1 MIDEDETASSS
12 ACSAHKGE
20 MARGDGMEPRG
31 REEAAAAGA
40 PDETGSGRNV
50 VAASS
55 ALTQRSAESASA
67 QTARKRWRGKR
78 RPMKPRGKEGA
89 DTHLGETPP
98 PCYRRPPQ
106 RRIELVLV

>member
-55 ALTQRSAESASA
+55 ALTQRSAKVRAL
-67 QTARKRWRGKR
+67 
-78 RPMKPRGKEGA
+78 KPRGR
-89 DTHLGETPP
+89 DGEESGD
-98 PCYRRPPQ
+98 R
-106 RRIELVLV
+106 